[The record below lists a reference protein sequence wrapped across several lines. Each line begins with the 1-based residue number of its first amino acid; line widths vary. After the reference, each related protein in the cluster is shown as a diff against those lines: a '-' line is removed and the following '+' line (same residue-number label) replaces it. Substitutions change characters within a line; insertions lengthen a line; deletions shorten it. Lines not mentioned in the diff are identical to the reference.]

1 MIFTSTRGH
10 SVPVSLRALLTRGT
24 APDGG
29 LYMPQSWPAPDLQRA
44 LALGALP
51 FADLVAA
58 LIALFDDRP
67 EAGPATRAAIARAY
81 ARFAFAEAP
90 PVTALT
96 ERCHALELFHGPT
109 LAFKD
114 YALMPLAELISDE
127 MRRSGGEATILCA
140 TSGDTGAAT
149 AAAFAD
155 RPGIRAAILFPQGR
169 VSPVQQRQITTTG
182 VANIAALRIAGDFD
196 RCQALVKQLYASPEA
211 RHDGF
216 TAVNSINFVRI
227 LIQTGYY
234 LATACRL
241 WQSRAEPVNFFVPTG
256 NFGNV
261 LAGHFA
267 RMLGAP
273 IGRLVICSNENDVL
287 PRLFETGQMVR
298 QATQATLSPSMD
310 IQVSSNFERML
321 HLLTK
326 GDCERVNR
334 LQRALEEGG
343 SYSLAPAELAELR
356 AGFSAFAAP
365 RDRALAAMAELWRRH
380 RRIVCPHG
388 ATAWAAALT
397 LNLPGTSV
405 VVETAHPAKFPEAF
419 ATLGPLQPV
428 APESLARLKGRPE
441 SCIDAPA
448 DAARLRALIASVPYG
463 AAVPVA

>member
-10 SVPVSLRALLTRGT
+10 AAPVPLRALLTRGT

-29 LYMPQSWPAPDLQRA
+29 LYMPQNFPAPDLQRA

-67 EAGPATRAAIARAY
+67 EAGSATRAAIARAY
-81 ARFAFAEAP
+81 ARFSTAGAP

-114 YALMPLAELISDE
+114 YALMPLAELISEE

-149 AAAFAD
+149 AAAFAG
-155 RPGIRAAILFPQGR
+155 RPGLRAAILFPQGR

-182 VANIAALRIAGDFD
+182 AANIAALRIAGDFD
-196 RCQALVKQLYASPEA
+196 RCQALVKRLYASPEA
-211 RHDGF
+211 RQDGF

-273 IGRLVICSNENDVL
+273 IGRLVVCSNENDVL
-287 PRLFETGQMVR
+287 PRLFETGQMLR
-298 QATQATLSPSMD
+298 QPTQATLSPSMD

-321 HLLTK
+321 HLLAR
-326 GDCERVNR
+326 GDCDRVNS
-334 LQRALEEGG
+334 LQRELELGG

-356 AGFSAFAAP
+356 AGFAAFCAP
-365 RDRALAAMAELWRRH
+365 RSMALSAMSEIWQRY
-380 RRIVCPHG
+380 RRIICPHG

-397 LNLPGTSV
+397 LDLPGTSV
-405 VVETAHPAKFPEAF
+405 IVETAHPAKFPEAF
-419 ATLGPLQPV
+419 ETSGLPEPV
-428 APESLARLKGRPE
+428 EPGRLARLKGRAE
-441 SCIDAPA
+441 HCIDAPA

-463 AAVPVA
+463 AAMPVA